1 MSWISLNKLQNIIPE
16 FVDERLIPSAPPAIK
31 WLLGGSTYLVLSK
44 IDELIKQYSPLLK
57 QFDLINEKN
66 QLNIERAKGFINSAF
81 NKSGQVTLYG
91 FTFNFSDGEF
101 LVNLLEKYKDD

>member
-16 FVDERLIPSAPPAIK
+16 FVDERLIPSAPPVIK
-31 WLLGGSTYLVLSK
+31 WLLGGSTFLVLQK
-44 IDELIKQYSPLLK
+44 LDEMIKQYAPMLK
-57 QFDLINEKN
+57 QLGLINEKN
-66 QLNIERAKGFINSAF
+66 QLDIDRTKGFINSAF

-91 FTFNFSDGEF
+91 FTFNSSDGEF

>member
-1 MSWISLNKLQNIIPE
+1 MSWISLSKLQNVIPE
-16 FVDERLIPSAPPAIK
+16 FVDERLIPSAPPTIK

-44 IDELIKQYSPLLK
+44 MDELIKQYSPLLK

-66 QLNIERAKGFINSAF
+66 QLNIDRTKGFINSAF

-91 FTFNFSDGEF
+91 FTFNSSDGEF